1 MATRTMRICPHNQP
15 TIDNDRF
22 PPGTVLSA
30 ASSTL
35 RFNQADMLDM
45 VSVQPGQESVLLF
58 G

>member
-1 MATRTMRICPHNQP
+1 MRTLRIICPHNQP